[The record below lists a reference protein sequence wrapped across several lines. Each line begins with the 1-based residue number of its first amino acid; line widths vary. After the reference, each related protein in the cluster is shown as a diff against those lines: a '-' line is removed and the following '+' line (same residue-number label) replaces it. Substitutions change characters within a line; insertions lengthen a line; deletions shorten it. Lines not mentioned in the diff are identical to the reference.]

1 VRSTLP
7 ISLLTALLACTGCAT
22 VTTPPDEIVL
32 RLEEASGRRFVGV
45 TATRDEGAVEVSGSL
60 HGLRLSTADRRTLWI
75 DVVDEAGQAGQRLE
89 VVATGHLSSQD
100 AGAIDRAR
108 FRCELPVPPPGS
120 AIRVRVASR

>member
-1 VRSTLP
+1 
-7 ISLLTALLACTGCAT
+7 

-45 TATRDEGAVEVSGSL
+45 TAPRDEGAVEVSGSL

-75 DVVDEAGQAGQRLE
+75 DVVDEAGQVGQRSE
-89 VVATGHLSSQD
+89 VVATGHLGPRD
-100 AGAIDRAR
+100 AGGLDRAR

>member
-1 VRSTLP
+1 
-7 ISLLTALLACTGCAT
+7 
-22 VTTPPDEIVL
+22 
-32 RLEEASGRRFVGV
+32 
-45 TATRDEGAVEVSGSL
+45 
-60 HGLRLSTADRRTLWI
+60 LRLSTADRRTLWI